1 MVMRTTL
8 NKHLESAN
16 YNIEEKALMSV
27 RLGLSPLSKA
37 LSMRRALNFNLLPSA
52 LALAVSMP
60 IAGYVQAQ
68 EIELDI
74 PAQPLGT
81 ALQAF
86 GQQSNL
92 QVLYSPTD
100 VQGKTSTAVKGKQ
113 EPKQAIAILLKGTG
127 INYTLQGNAVT
138 ISAVATSGLELGA
151 TQVTANQLGTVT
163 EGTGSYTP
171 GTIATATRLVLTPRE
186 TPQSISVVTRQV
198 MDDFGLNAIDDVMR
212 HTPGITV
219 STYDTERTNYYSRG
233 FSIVNFQYDGIPTLR
248 DAQYSAGQT
257 LTDMAIYDRVEI
269 LKGAT
274 GLLTGAGG
282 PGGTINLIRKKPT
295 SEFKSS
301 IELGAG
307 SWDNYRTQVDVSGPL
322 TETGNVRGRA
332 VAAYQDKHSFLDHY
346 SRKTGVL
353 YGILEFD
360 LDEDT
365 LLTVGA
371 DYQDS
376 DPKGSSWTGTRTI
389 FDATGN
395 KLDLPRSFN
404 NGPKWGSWQQYSH
417 TVFATLEHNF
427 DNGWVTKGQY
437 NHQVNGYDAPLGY
450 ISQDSATAS
459 SIYARKYVGD
469 TTSDSLDVYASGP
482 FELFGRE
489 HELVIGQSLSISK
502 WKAKDYTAT
511 TYFGNSYDFYNWHGQ
526 AIEPLWTAT
535 KVNDETTRQT
545 GTYVTGRFSLTDE
558 LHLLLGS
565 RIANYQVTGTS
576 DTQESG
582 KVVPYAGLT
591 YDLNDNFTA
600 YASYTE
606 IFQPQTQYRTRTRAM
621 LDPNEGKNY
630 EFGIKGEFFG
640 GRLNSSLAYFEVH
653 EENRPIADTVWN
665 SQPGVDYSYVGTK
678 TKTKG
683 YEAEVSGEL
692 AQGWQLQAGYTHKVA
707 RDDDNKKV
715 ATWEP
720 EDQVSFYTTY
730 KLQGSLDKLTVGGGA
745 RWQSAGWQTVNNWG
759 YPGGGRSEKFTQEP
773 YWLVDLMTR
782 YQVTENLS
790 ATLNVNN
797 LFDKHY
803 YTNIGFYDSAYP
815 GDPRNFMVTTR
826 YDF

>member
-1 MVMRTTL
+1 MPPLSHNTPTL
-8 NKHLESAN
+8 LRRAVRLAVLGASLASLSGL
-16 YNIEEKALMSV
+16 ALMPAQVMAQSLTAYQV
-27 RLGLSPLSKA
+27 APGPLS
-37 LSMRRALNFNLLPSA
+37 SA
-52 LALAVSMP
+52 LAEF
-60 IAGYVQAQ
+60 GVQA
-68 EIELDI
+68 
-74 PAQPLGT
+74 G
-81 ALQAF
+81 
-86 GQQSNL
+86 
-92 QVLYSPTD
+92 
-100 VQGKTSTAVKGKQ
+100 
-113 EPKQAIAILLKGTG
+113 
-127 INYTLQGNAVT
+127 VT
-138 ISAVATSGLELGA
+138 ISFDTEQARHLTTDGLKGSYSVEEGLSRLLANSGLQAQRQSNGGYVLVANSTDDALELGA
-151 TQVTANQLGTVT
+151 TQITANQLGTVT

-171 GTIATATRLVLTPRE
+171 GTIATATRMVLTPRE
-186 TPQSISVVTRQV
+186 TPQSISVVTRQA
-198 MDDFGLNAIDDVMR
+198 MDDFGLVAIDDVMR

-257 LTDMAIYDRVEI
+257 LTDMAIYDRVEV

-295 SEFKSS
+295 SAFKSS

-307 SWDNYRTQVDVSGPL
+307 SWDNYRSQADVSGPL
-322 TETGNVRGRA
+322 TETGNVRGRV
-332 VAAYQDKHSFLDHY
+332 VAAYQDEQSFLDHY

-353 YGILEFD
+353 YGILEVD
-360 LDEDT
+360 LDENT
-365 LLTVGA
+365 LLTLGA

-389 FDATGN
+389 FDATGK

-404 NGPKWGSWQQYSH
+404 NGPKWGSWEQYSR
-417 TVFATLEHNF
+417 TAFASLEHTF

-437 NHQVNGYDAPLGY
+437 NHQINGYDAPLGY

-459 SIYARKYVGD
+459 SIYARKYVGK

-482 FELFGRE
+482 FELFGRD

-511 TYFGNSYDFYNWHGQ
+511 TYFNNSYDFYNWDGD
-526 AIEPLWTAT
+526 AAEPLWTAT
-535 KVNDETTRQT
+535 KFNDETTRQT

-621 LDPNEGKNY
+621 LAPNEGKNY
-630 EFGIKGEFFG
+630 EFGLKGEFFG

-653 EENRPIADTVWN
+653 EENRPLADTAWN
-665 SQPGVDYSYVGTK
+665 SQPGVDYSYIGTK

-683 YEAEVSGEL
+683 YEAEISGEL
-692 AQGWQLQAGYTHKVA
+692 AKGWQLQAGYTHKIA
-707 RDDDNKKV
+707 RNSDGDKV

-720 EDQVSFYTTY
+720 EDQVSFYSTY

-759 YPGGGRSEKFTQEP
+759 YPGGGRYEKFTQDP

-782 YQVTENLS
+782 YQVTDNLS
-790 ATLNVNN
+790 VTFNVNN

-815 GDPRNFMVTTR
+815 GDPRNMMVTTR
-826 YDF
+826 WDF

>member
-1 MVMRTTL
+1 MPPLSHNTPTL
-8 NKHLESAN
+8 LRRAVRLAVLGASLASLSGL
-16 YNIEEKALMSV
+16 ALMPAQVMAQSLTAYQV
-27 RLGLSPLSKA
+27 APGPLS
-37 LSMRRALNFNLLPSA
+37 SA
-52 LALAVSMP
+52 LAEF
-60 IAGYVQAQ
+60 GVQA
-68 EIELDI
+68 
-74 PAQPLGT
+74 G
-81 ALQAF
+81 
-86 GQQSNL
+86 
-92 QVLYSPTD
+92 
-100 VQGKTSTAVKGKQ
+100 
-113 EPKQAIAILLKGTG
+113 
-127 INYTLQGNAVT
+127 VT
-138 ISAVATSGLELGA
+138 ISFDTEQARHLTTDGLKGSYSVEEGLSRLLANSGLQAQRQSNGGYVLVANSTDDALELGA
-151 TQVTANQLGTVT
+151 TQITANQLGTVT

-171 GTIATATRLVLTPRE
+171 GTIATATRMVLTPRE
-186 TPQSISVVTRQV
+186 TPQSISVVTRQA
-198 MDDFGLNAIDDVMR
+198 MDDFGLVAIDDVMR

-257 LTDMAIYDRVEI
+257 LTDMAIYDRVEV

-307 SWDNYRTQVDVSGPL
+307 SWDNYRSQADVSGPL
-322 TETGNVRGRA
+322 TETGNVRGRV
-332 VAAYQDKHSFLDHY
+332 VAAYQDKQSFLDHY

-353 YGILEFD
+353 YGILEVD
-360 LDEDT
+360 LDENT
-365 LLTVGA
+365 LLTLGA

-389 FDATGN
+389 FDATGK

-404 NGPKWGSWQQYSH
+404 NGPKWGSWKQYSR
-417 TVFATLEHNF
+417 TAFASLEHTF
-427 DNGWVTKGQY
+427 DNGWVTRGQY
-437 NHQVNGYDAPLGY
+437 NHQINGYDAPLGY

-459 SIYARKYVGD
+459 SIYARKYVGK

-482 FELFGRE
+482 FELFGRD

-511 TYFGNSYDFYNWHGQ
+511 TYFNNSYDFYNWDGD
-526 AIEPLWTAT
+526 AAEPLWTAT
-535 KVNDETTRQT
+535 KFNDETTRQT

-621 LDPNEGKNY
+621 LAPNEGKNY
-630 EFGIKGEFFG
+630 EFGLKGEFFG

-653 EENRPIADTVWN
+653 EENRPLADTAWN
-665 SQPGVDYSYVGTK
+665 SQPGVDYSYIGTK

-683 YEAEVSGEL
+683 YEAEISGEL
-692 AQGWQLQAGYTHKVA
+692 AKGWQLQAGYTHKIA
-707 RDDDNKKV
+707 RNSDGDKV

-720 EDQVSFYTTY
+720 EDQVSFYSTY

-759 YPGGGRSEKFTQEP
+759 YPGGGRYEKFTQDP

-782 YQVTENLS
+782 YQVTDNLS
-790 ATLNVNN
+790 VTFNVNN

-815 GDPRNFMVTTR
+815 GDPRNMMVTTR
-826 YDF
+826 WDF

>member
-1 MVMRTTL
+1 MPPLFHNTPTL
-8 NKHLESAN
+8 LRRAIRLAVLGASLASLSGL
-16 YNIEEKALMSV
+16 ALMPAQVMAQSLTAYQV
-27 RLGLSPLSKA
+27 APGPLS
-37 LSMRRALNFNLLPSA
+37 SA
-52 LALAVSMP
+52 LAEF
-60 IAGYVQAQ
+60 GVQA
-68 EIELDI
+68 
-74 PAQPLGT
+74 G
-81 ALQAF
+81 
-86 GQQSNL
+86 
-92 QVLYSPTD
+92 
-100 VQGKTSTAVKGKQ
+100 
-113 EPKQAIAILLKGTG
+113 
-127 INYTLQGNAVT
+127 VT
-138 ISAVATSGLELGA
+138 ISFDTEQARHLTTDGLKGSYSVEEGLSRLLANSGLQAQRQSNGGYVLVANSTDDALELGA
-151 TQVTANQLGTVT
+151 TQITANQLGTVT

-171 GTIATATRLVLTPRE
+171 GTIATATRMVLTLRE
-186 TPQSISVVTRQV
+186 TPQSISVVTRQA
-198 MDDFGLNAIDDVMR
+198 MDDFGLVAIDDVMR

-257 LTDMAIYDRVEI
+257 LTDMAIYDRVEV

-295 SEFKSS
+295 SAFKSS

-307 SWDNYRTQVDVSGPL
+307 SWDNYRSQADVSGPL
-322 TETGNVRGRA
+322 TETGNVRGRV
-332 VAAYQDKHSFLDHY
+332 VAAYQDKQSFLDHY

-353 YGILEFD
+353 YGILEVD
-360 LDEDT
+360 LDENT
-365 LLTVGA
+365 LLTLGA

-389 FDATGN
+389 FDATGK

-404 NGPKWGSWQQYSH
+404 NGPKWGSWEQYSR
-417 TVFATLEHNF
+417 TAFASLEHTF

-437 NHQVNGYDAPLGY
+437 NHQINGYDAPLGY

-459 SIYARKYVGD
+459 SIYARKYVGK

-511 TYFGNSYDFYNWHGQ
+511 TYFNNSYDFYNWDGD
-526 AIEPLWTAT
+526 AAEPLWTAT
-535 KVNDETTRQT
+535 KFNDETTRQT

-621 LDPNEGKNY
+621 LAPNEGKNY
-630 EFGIKGEFFG
+630 EFGLKGEFFG

-653 EENRPIADTVWN
+653 EENRPLADTAWN
-665 SQPGVDYSYVGTK
+665 SQPGVDYSYIGTK

-683 YEAEVSGEL
+683 YEAEISGEL
-692 AQGWQLQAGYTHKVA
+692 AKGWQLQAGYTHKIA
-707 RDDDNKKV
+707 RNSDGDKV

-720 EDQVSFYTTY
+720 EDQVSFYSTY

-759 YPGGGRSEKFTQEP
+759 YPGGGRYEKFTQDP

-782 YQVTENLS
+782 YQVTDNLS
-790 ATLNVNN
+790 VTFNVNN

-815 GDPRNFMVTTR
+815 GDPRNMMVTTR
-826 YDF
+826 WDF

>member
-1 MVMRTTL
+1 MHSRVTPLASALRAIIVGLTVATASHAAMAATSQPASEQAPRQSYDIAAGSLDRVLGAFGNQAGVMI
-8 NKHLESAN
+8 A
-16 YNIEEKALMSV
+16 ID
-27 RLGLSPLSKA
+27 
-37 LSMRRALNFNLLPSA
+37 SA
-52 LALAVSMP
+52 LAKGVQSQGLHGSFAVAEGLERLLA
-60 IAGYVQAQ
+60 
-68 EIELDI
+68 
-74 PAQPLGT
+74 PLGMQ
-81 ALQAF
+81 AEYEQGSYRVVARAADGQVQLQAT
-86 GQQSNL
+86 Q
-92 QVLYSPTD
+92 
-100 VQGKTSTAVKGKQ
+100 
-113 EPKQAIAILLKGTG
+113 
-127 INYTLQGNAVT
+127 
-138 ISAVATSGLELGA
+138 IS
-151 TQVTANQLGTVT
+151 ANQLGSIT

-171 GTIATATRLVLTPRE
+171 GTIATATRMVLTPRE

-257 LTDMAIYDRVEI
+257 LTDMALYDRVEV

-307 SWDNYRTQVDVSGPL
+307 SWDNYRSQIDVSGPL

-332 VAAYQDKHSFLDHY
+332 VAAYQDKKSFLDHY
-346 SRKTGVL
+346 SRKTGVY
-353 YGILEFD
+353 YGILEVD
-360 LDEDT
+360 LDPDT
-365 LLTVGA
+365 LLTLGA

-389 FDATGN
+389 FDPAGN

-404 NGPKWGSWQQYSH
+404 NGPKWSSWEQYSR
-417 TVFATLEHNF
+417 TLFATLEHNF

-437 NHQVNGYDAPLGY
+437 NHQINGYDAPLGY
-450 ISQDSATAS
+450 ISQDTLTAS
-459 SIYARKYVGD
+459 SIFARKYTGE

-489 HELVIGQSLSISK
+489 HQLVVGQSLSISK
-502 WKAKDYTAT
+502 WKGKDYGSA
-511 TYFGNSYDFYNWHGQ
+511 TYFDNSYDFYQWHGE
-526 AIEPLWTAT
+526 AIKPLWNQPT
-535 KVNDETTRQT
+535 KINDETTRQT
-545 GTYVTGRFSLTDE
+545 GSYITGRFSLMDD
-558 LHLLLGS
+558 LHLLLGT

-606 IFQPQTQYRTRTRAM
+606 IFQPQTQYRDRTRTM

-630 EFGIKGEFFG
+630 ELGLKGEFFD
-640 GRLNSSLAYFEVH
+640 GRLNASLAYFEVH
-653 EENRPIADTVWN
+653 EENRPIADSAYN
-665 SQPGVDYSYVGTK
+665 SQPGVDYSYIGTK

-683 YEAEVSGEL
+683 YEAEISGEL
-692 AQGWQLQAGYTHKVA
+692 SPGWQLQAGYTHKIA
-707 RDDDNKKV
+707 RDADKKKV

-720 EDQVSFYTTY
+720 EDQLSFYTSY
-730 KLQGSLDKLTVGGGA
+730 KLQGRLDKLTLGGGA
-745 RWQSAGWQTVNNWG
+745 RWQAAGWQNVNN
-759 YPGGGRSEKFTQEP
+759 PGTRQSEKFTQDP
-773 YWLVDLMTR
+773 YWLVDLMAR
-782 YQVTENLS
+782 YQLTENLS

-797 LFDKHY
+797 LFDKAY
-803 YTNIGFYDSAYP
+803 YTNIGFYDSAYY
-815 GDPRNFMVTTR
+815 GDPRNVMVTTR
-826 YDF
+826 WDF

>member
-1 MVMRTTL
+1 MHSRVTPLASALRAIIVGLTVATASHAAMAATSQPATEQAPRLSYDIAAGSLDRVLGAFGNQAGVMI
-8 NKHLESAN
+8 A
-16 YNIEEKALMSV
+16 ID
-27 RLGLSPLSKA
+27 
-37 LSMRRALNFNLLPSA
+37 SA
-52 LALAVSMP
+52 LAKGVQSQGLHGSFAVAEGLERLLA
-60 IAGYVQAQ
+60 
-68 EIELDI
+68 
-74 PAQPLGT
+74 PLGMQ
-81 ALQAF
+81 AEYEQGSYRVVARAADGQVQLQAT
-86 GQQSNL
+86 Q
-92 QVLYSPTD
+92 
-100 VQGKTSTAVKGKQ
+100 
-113 EPKQAIAILLKGTG
+113 
-127 INYTLQGNAVT
+127 
-138 ISAVATSGLELGA
+138 IS
-151 TQVTANQLGTVT
+151 ANQLGSIT

-171 GTIATATRLVLTPRE
+171 GTIATATRMVLTPRE

-257 LTDMAIYDRVEI
+257 LTDMALYDRVEV

-307 SWDNYRTQVDVSGPL
+307 SWDNYRSQIDVSGPL

-332 VAAYQDKHSFLDHY
+332 VAAYQDKKSFLDHY
-346 SRKTGVL
+346 SRKTGVY
-353 YGILEFD
+353 YGILEVD
-360 LDEDT
+360 LAPDT
-365 LLTVGA
+365 LLTLGA

-389 FDATGN
+389 FDPAGN

-404 NGPKWGSWQQYSH
+404 NGPKWSSWEQYSR
-417 TVFATLEHNF
+417 TLFATLEHNF

-437 NHQVNGYDAPLGY
+437 NHQINGYDAPLGY
-450 ISQDSATAS
+450 ISQDTLSAS
-459 SIYARKYVGD
+459 SIFARKYTGE

-489 HELVIGQSLSISK
+489 HQLVVGQSLSISK
-502 WKAKDYTAT
+502 WKGKDYGSA
-511 TYFGNSYDFYNWHGQ
+511 TYFDNSYDFYKWHGE
-526 AIEPLWTAT
+526 AIKPLWNQPT
-535 KVNDETTRQT
+535 KINDETTRQT
-545 GTYVTGRFSLTDE
+545 GSYITGRFSLMDD
-558 LHLLLGS
+558 LHLLLGT

-606 IFQPQTQYRTRTRAM
+606 IFQPQTQYRDRTRTM

-630 EFGIKGEFFG
+630 ELGLKGEFFD
-640 GRLNSSLAYFEVH
+640 GRLNASLAYFEVH
-653 EENRPIADTVWN
+653 EENRPIADTAYN
-665 SQPGVDYSYVGTK
+665 SQPGVDYSYIGTK
-678 TKTKG
+678 TQTKG
-683 YEAEVSGEL
+683 YEAEISGEL
-692 AQGWQLQAGYTHKVA
+692 SPGWQLQAGYTHKIA
-707 RDDDNKKV
+707 RDDDKKKV

-720 EDQVSFYTTY
+720 EDQLSFYTSY
-730 KLQGSLDKLTVGGGA
+730 KLQGRLDKLTLGGGA
-745 RWQSAGWQTVNNWG
+745 RWQAAGWQNVNN
-759 YPGGGRSEKFTQEP
+759 PGTRQSEKFTQDP
-773 YWLVDLMTR
+773 YWLVDVMAR
-782 YQVTENLS
+782 YQLTENLS

-797 LFDKHY
+797 LFDKAY
-803 YTNIGFYDSAYP
+803 YTNIGFYDSAYY
-815 GDPRNFMVTTR
+815 GDPRNVMVTTR
-826 YDF
+826 WDF

>member
-1 MVMRTTL
+1 
-8 NKHLESAN
+8 
-16 YNIEEKALMSV
+16 
-27 RLGLSPLSKA
+27 
-37 LSMRRALNFNLLPSA
+37 MRRALHFNLLPSA
-52 LALAVSMP
+52 LALAVSLP

-68 EIELDI
+68 ELEIDV
-74 PAQPLGT
+74 PAQPLGS
-81 ALQAF
+81 ALQEF
-86 GQQSNL
+86 GRQTNL

-100 VQGKTSTAVKGKQ
+100 VEGKNSNAIKGKQ
-113 EPKQAIAILLKGTG
+113 EPRQAIANLLKGTG
-127 INYTLQGNAVT
+127 VNYSLQGNAIA
-138 ISAVATSGLELGA
+138 ISAVASSGLELGA

-171 GTIATATRLVLTPRE
+171 GTIATATRLVLSPRE
-186 TPQSISVVTRQV
+186 TPQSISVVTRQA

-307 SWDNYRTQVDVSGPL
+307 SWDNYRSQIDVSGPL

-353 YGILEFD
+353 YGILEVD
-360 LDEDT
+360 LTPDT
-365 LLTVGA
+365 LLTLGA
-371 DYQDS
+371 DYQNS

-389 FDATGN
+389 FDASGN

-404 NGPKWGSWQQYSH
+404 NGPKWGSWEQYSR
-417 TVFATLEHNF
+417 TLFATLEHNF

-511 TYFGNSYDFYNWHGQ
+511 TYFDNSYDFYNWNGQ

-591 YDLNDNFTA
+591 YDLNENFTA

-653 EENRPIADTVWN
+653 EENRPIADTAWN
-665 SQPGVDYSYVGTK
+665 SQAGVDYSYVGTK

-683 YEAEVSGEL
+683 YEAELSGEL

>member
-1 MVMRTTL
+1 
-8 NKHLESAN
+8 
-16 YNIEEKALMSV
+16 MSV

-37 LSMRRALNFNLLPSA
+37 LSMRRALNFNLKPCA
-52 LALAVSMP
+52 LALAVSLPM
-60 IAGYVQAQ
+60 ASYVQAQ
-68 EIELDI
+68 EIEIDI

-81 ALQAF
+81 ALQEF
-86 GQQSNL
+86 GRQTNL

-100 VQGKTSTAVKGKQ
+100 VQGKNSTAVKGKQ
-113 EPKQAIAILLKGTG
+113 DPIKAIATLLKGAG
-127 INYTLQGNAVT
+127 VSYGQQGNTIT
-138 ISAVATSGLELGA
+138 ISAVASSGLELGT

-257 LTDMAIYDRVEI
+257 LTDMAIYDRVEV

-307 SWDNYRTQVDVSGPL
+307 SWDNYRSQVDVSGPL

-346 SRKTGVL
+346 SRKTGVF

-360 LDEDT
+360 LDENT

-404 NGPKWGSWQQYSH
+404 NGPKWGSWEQYSR
-417 TVFATLEHNF
+417 TAFATLEHTF

-437 NHQVNGYDAPLGY
+437 NHQINGYNAPLGY

-511 TYFGNSYDFYNWHGQ
+511 TYFNNSYDFYNWHGQ

-535 KVNDETTRQT
+535 KINDETTRQT

-606 IFQPQTQYRTRTRAM
+606 IFQPQTQYRTRTRTM

-630 EFGIKGEFFG
+630 ELGLKGEFFE

-653 EENRPIADTVWN
+653 EENRPLADTAWN
-665 SQPGVDYSYVGTK
+665 SQPGVDFSYIGTK

-683 YEAEVSGEL
+683 YEAEISGEL
-692 AQGWQLQAGYTHKVA
+692 ARGWQLQAGYTHKIA
-707 RDDDNKKV
+707 RDDDGKKV

-730 KLQGSLDKLTVGGGA
+730 KLQGNLDKLTIGGGA

-759 YPGGGRSEKFTQEP
+759 YPGGGRSEKFTQDP

-803 YTNIGFYDSAYP
+803 YTNIGFYNSAAY
-815 GDPRNFMVTTR
+815 GEPRNFMVTTR
-826 YDF
+826 WDF

>member
-1 MVMRTTL
+1 
-8 NKHLESAN
+8 
-16 YNIEEKALMSV
+16 
-27 RLGLSPLSKA
+27 
-37 LSMRRALNFNLLPSA
+37 MRRALNFNLTPCA
-52 LALAVSMP
+52 LAIAVSLP

-68 EIELDI
+68 ELEIDI

-81 ALQAF
+81 ALQEF
-86 GQQSNL
+86 GRQTNL

-100 VQGKTSTAVKGKQ
+100 VQGKNSTAVKGKQ
-113 EPKQAIAILLKGTG
+113 EPDKAIASLLNGTG
-127 INYTLQGNAVT
+127 VHYSLQGNAVT
-138 ISAVATSGLELGA
+138 ISAAATSGLELGA

-171 GTIATATRLVLTPRE
+171 GTIATATRMVLTPRE

-257 LTDMAIYDRVEI
+257 LTDMAIYDRVEV

-307 SWDNYRTQVDVSGPL
+307 SWDNYRSQVDVSGPL

-332 VAAYQDKHSFLDHY
+332 VAAYQDKQSFLDHY

-360 LDEDT
+360 LDENT
-365 LLTVGA
+365 LLTLGA

-395 KLDLPRSFN
+395 KLNLPRSFN
-404 NGPKWGSWQQYSH
+404 NGPKWGSWEQYSR
-417 TVFATLEHNF
+417 TAFATLEHTF

-437 NHQVNGYDAPLGY
+437 NHQINGYNAPLGY

-511 TYFGNSYDFYNWHGQ
+511 TYFNNSYDFYNWNGQ

-535 KVNDETTRQT
+535 KINDETTRQT

-621 LDPNEGKNY
+621 LAPNEGKNY
-630 EFGIKGEFFG
+630 ELGVKGEFFG

-653 EENRPIADTVWN
+653 EENRPLADTAWN
-665 SQPGVDYSYVGTK
+665 SQPGVDYSYIGTK

-683 YEAEVSGEL
+683 YEAEISGEL
-692 AQGWQLQAGYTHKVA
+692 AQGWQLQAGYTHKIA
-707 RDDDNKKV
+707 RDDDGKKV

-730 KLQGSLDKLTVGGGA
+730 KLQGNLDRLTVGGGA

-759 YPGGGRSEKFTQEP
+759 YPGGGRSEKFTQDP

-782 YQVTENLS
+782 YQVTDNLS

-815 GDPRNFMVTTR
+815 GDPRNVMLTTR
-826 YDF
+826 WDF

>member
-1 MVMRTTL
+1 
-8 NKHLESAN
+8 
-16 YNIEEKALMSV
+16 MSV

-37 LSMRRALNFNLLPSA
+37 LSMRRALNFNLKPCA
-52 LALAVSMP
+52 LALAVSLPM
-60 IAGYVQAQ
+60 ASYVQAQ
-68 EIELDI
+68 EIEIDI

-81 ALQAF
+81 ALQEF
-86 GQQSNL
+86 GRQTNL

-100 VQGKTSTAVKGKQ
+100 VQGKNSTAVKGKQ
-113 EPKQAIAILLKGTG
+113 DPNKAIATLLKGAG
-127 INYTLQGNAVT
+127 VSYGQQGNTIT
-138 ISAVATSGLELGA
+138 ISAVASSGLELGT

-257 LTDMAIYDRVEI
+257 LTDMAIYDRVEV

-307 SWDNYRTQVDVSGPL
+307 SWDNYRSQVDVSGPL

-346 SRKTGVL
+346 SRKTGVF

-360 LDEDT
+360 LDENT
-365 LLTVGA
+365 LLTIGA

-404 NGPKWGSWQQYSH
+404 NGPKWGSWEQYSR
-417 TVFATLEHNF
+417 TAFATLEHTF

-437 NHQVNGYDAPLGY
+437 NHQINGYNAPLGY

-511 TYFGNSYDFYNWHGQ
+511 TYFNNSYDFYNWHGQ

-535 KVNDETTRQT
+535 KINDETTRQT

-606 IFQPQTQYRTRTRAM
+606 IFQPQTQYRTRTRTM

-630 EFGIKGEFFG
+630 ELGLKGEFFE

-653 EENRPIADTVWN
+653 EENRPLADTAWN
-665 SQPGVDYSYVGTK
+665 SQPGVDYSYIGTK

-683 YEAEVSGEL
+683 YEAEISGEL
-692 AQGWQLQAGYTHKVA
+692 ARGWQLQAGYTHKIA
-707 RDDDNKKV
+707 RDDDGKKV

-730 KLQGSLDKLTVGGGA
+730 KLQGNLDKLTIGGGA

-759 YPGGGRSEKFTQEP
+759 YPGGGRSEKFTQDP

-815 GDPRNFMVTTR
+815 GDPRNVMVTTR
-826 YDF
+826 WDF

>member
-1 MVMRTTL
+1 MKTPFPAR
-8 NKHLESAN
+8 
-16 YNIEEKALMSV
+16 
-27 RLGLSPLSKA
+27 PLSA
-37 LSMRRALNFNLLPSA
+37 GIRRALLCSVLLVPMGMTGIAIAETSPLREYQIGQGDLGQALTRFAAEAGVVLSFDPELTRGLSTKGLQGHHGINDGLRQLLEGSGLHVVQQGDERYSIIANTTDSSA
-52 LALAVSMP
+52 LELESVVVVS
-60 IAGYVQAQ
+60 
-68 EIELDI
+68 
-74 PAQPLGT
+74 
-81 ALQAF
+81 
-86 GQQSNL
+86 
-92 QVLYSPTD
+92 
-100 VQGKTSTAVKGKQ
+100 
-113 EPKQAIAILLKGTG
+113 
-127 INYTLQGNAVT
+127 
-138 ISAVATSGLELGA
+138 
-151 TQVTANQLGTVT
+151 NQLGTIT

-171 GTIATATRLVLTPRE
+171 GTIATATRLVLTPRQ

-198 MDDFGLNAIDDVMR
+198 MDDFGLSAIDDVMR

-233 FSIVNFQYDGIPTLR
+233 FSIINFQYDGIPTLR

-295 SEFKSS
+295 HDFKSS

-307 SWDNYRTQVDVSGPL
+307 SWDNYRSQLDVSGPL
-322 TETGNVRGRA
+322 SETGNVRGRA

-346 SRKTGVL
+346 SRKTSVF

-365 LLTVGA
+365 LLSVGA
-371 DYQDS
+371 DYQNS
-376 DPKGSSWTGTRTI
+376 DPQGSSWTGTRTI
-389 FDATGN
+389 FDAIGN
-395 KLDLPRSFN
+395 KLNLPRSFN
-404 NGPKWGSWQQYSH
+404 NGPKWGSWEQYSR
-417 TVFATLEHNF
+417 TAFATLEHTF
-427 DNGWVTKGQY
+427 DNGWIAKGQY
-437 NHQVNGYDAPLGY
+437 NHQINGYDAPLGY

-482 FELFGRE
+482 FELLGRE

-502 WKAKDYTAT
+502 WKAKDYSAT
-511 TYFGNSYDFYNWHGQ
+511 TYFDNDYDFYNWHGQ

-535 KVNDETTRQT
+535 KINDETTRQN
-545 GTYVTGRFSLTDE
+545 GTYIAGRFSLMDE
-558 LHLLLGS
+558 LHLLVGS

-591 YDLNDNFTA
+591 YDLNDHFTA
-600 YASYTE
+600 YTSYTE
-606 IFQPQTQYRTRTRAM
+606 IFQPQTQYRDRTRAM
-621 LDPNEGKNY
+621 LEPNEGKNY
-630 EFGIKGEFFG
+630 ELGLKGEFFG
-640 GRLNSSLAYFEVH
+640 GRLNTSIAYFEVH
-653 EENRPIADTVWN
+653 EENRPVADTLWN

-683 YEAEVSGEL
+683 YEAEISGEL
-692 AQGWQLQAGYTHKVA
+692 TPGWQLQAGYTHKIA
-707 RDDDNKKV
+707 RNDDKQKV

-720 EDQVSFYTTY
+720 QDQLSFYTTY
-730 KLQGSLDKLTVGGGA
+730 KFKGDLDRLTLGGGA

-759 YPGGGRSEKFTQEP
+759 YPGGGRHEKFTQDP
-773 YWLVDLMTR
+773 YWLVDLMAR
-782 YQVTENLS
+782 YQLTDNLS
-790 ATLNVNN
+790 ATVNINN
-797 LFDKHY
+797 LFDKNY

-815 GDPRNFMVTTR
+815 GDPRNFMLTTR
-826 YDF
+826 WDF

>member
-1 MVMRTTL
+1 MHSRVTPLASALRAIIVGLTVATASHAAMAATSQPASEQAPHQSYDIAAGTLDRVLGAFGNQAGVMI
-8 NKHLESAN
+8 A
-16 YNIEEKALMSV
+16 ID
-27 RLGLSPLSKA
+27 
-37 LSMRRALNFNLLPSA
+37 SA
-52 LALAVSMP
+52 LAKGVQSQGLHGSFAVAEGLERLLA
-60 IAGYVQAQ
+60 
-68 EIELDI
+68 
-74 PAQPLGT
+74 PLGMQ
-81 ALQAF
+81 AEYEQGSYRVVARAADGQVQLQAT
-86 GQQSNL
+86 Q
-92 QVLYSPTD
+92 
-100 VQGKTSTAVKGKQ
+100 
-113 EPKQAIAILLKGTG
+113 
-127 INYTLQGNAVT
+127 
-138 ISAVATSGLELGA
+138 IS
-151 TQVTANQLGTVT
+151 ANQLGSIT

-171 GTIATATRLVLTPRE
+171 GTIATATRMVLTPRE

-257 LTDMAIYDRVEI
+257 LTDMALYDRVEV

-307 SWDNYRTQVDVSGPL
+307 SWDNYRSQIDVSGPL

-332 VAAYQDKHSFLDHY
+332 VAAYQDKKSFLDHY
-346 SRKTGVL
+346 SRKTGVY
-353 YGILEFD
+353 YGILEVD
-360 LDEDT
+360 LDPDT
-365 LLTVGA
+365 LLTLGA

-389 FDATGN
+389 FDPAGN

-404 NGPKWGSWQQYSH
+404 NGPKWSSWEQYSR
-417 TVFATLEHNF
+417 TLFATLEHNF

-437 NHQVNGYDAPLGY
+437 NHQINGYDAPLGY
-450 ISQDSATAS
+450 ISQDTLSAS
-459 SIYARKYVGD
+459 SIFARKYTGE

-489 HELVIGQSLSISK
+489 HQLVVGQSLSISK
-502 WKAKDYTAT
+502 WKGKDYGSA
-511 TYFGNSYDFYNWHGQ
+511 TYFDNSYDFYQWHGE
-526 AIEPLWTAT
+526 AIKPLWNQPT
-535 KVNDETTRQT
+535 KINDETTRQT
-545 GTYVTGRFSLTDE
+545 GSYITGRFSLMDD
-558 LHLLLGS
+558 LHLLLGT

-606 IFQPQTQYRTRTRAM
+606 IFQPQTQYRDRTRTM

-630 EFGIKGEFFG
+630 ELGLKGEFFD
-640 GRLNSSLAYFEVH
+640 GRLNASLAYFEVH
-653 EENRPIADTVWN
+653 EENRPIADTAYN
-665 SQPGVDYSYVGTK
+665 SQPGVDYSYIGTK
-678 TKTKG
+678 TRTKG
-683 YEAEVSGEL
+683 YEAEISGEL
-692 AQGWQLQAGYTHKVA
+692 RPGWQLQAGYTHKIA
-707 RDDDNKKV
+707 RDDDKKKV

-720 EDQVSFYTTY
+720 EDQLSFYTSY
-730 KLQGSLDKLTVGGGA
+730 KLQGRLDKLTLGGGA
-745 RWQSAGWQTVNNWG
+745 RWQAAGWQNVNN
-759 YPGGGRSEKFTQEP
+759 PGTRQSEKFTQDP
-773 YWLVDLMTR
+773 YWLVDLMAR
-782 YQVTENLS
+782 YQLTENLS

-797 LFDKHY
+797 LFDKAY
-803 YTNIGFYDSAYP
+803 YTNIGFYDSAYY
-815 GDPRNFMVTTR
+815 GDPRNVMVTTR
-826 YDF
+826 WDF

>member
-1 MVMRTTL
+1 MPPLSHNTPTL
-8 NKHLESAN
+8 LRRAVRLAVLGASLASLSGL
-16 YNIEEKALMSV
+16 ALMPAQVMAQSLTAYQV
-27 RLGLSPLSKA
+27 APGPLS
-37 LSMRRALNFNLLPSA
+37 SA
-52 LALAVSMP
+52 LAEF
-60 IAGYVQAQ
+60 GVQA
-68 EIELDI
+68 
-74 PAQPLGT
+74 G
-81 ALQAF
+81 
-86 GQQSNL
+86 
-92 QVLYSPTD
+92 
-100 VQGKTSTAVKGKQ
+100 
-113 EPKQAIAILLKGTG
+113 
-127 INYTLQGNAVT
+127 VT
-138 ISAVATSGLELGA
+138 ISFDTEQARHLTTDGLKGSYSVEEGLSRLLANSGLQAQRQSNGGYVLVANSTDDALELGA
-151 TQVTANQLGTVT
+151 TQITANQLGTVT

-171 GTIATATRLVLTPRE
+171 GTIATATRMVLTPRE
-186 TPQSISVVTRQV
+186 TPQSISVVTRQA
-198 MDDFGLNAIDDVMR
+198 MDDFGLVAIDDVMR

-257 LTDMAIYDRVEI
+257 LTDMAIYDRVEV

-295 SEFKSS
+295 SAFKSS

-307 SWDNYRTQVDVSGPL
+307 SWDNYRSQADVSGPL
-322 TETGNVRGRA
+322 TETGNVRGRV
-332 VAAYQDKHSFLDHY
+332 VAAYQDKQSFLDHY

-353 YGILEFD
+353 YGILEVD
-360 LDEDT
+360 LDENT
-365 LLTVGA
+365 LLTLGA

-389 FDATGN
+389 FDATGK

-404 NGPKWGSWQQYSH
+404 NGPKWGSWEQYSR
-417 TVFATLEHNF
+417 TAFASLEHTF

-437 NHQVNGYDAPLGY
+437 NHQINGYDAPLGY

-459 SIYARKYVGD
+459 SIYARKYVGK

-511 TYFGNSYDFYNWHGQ
+511 TYFNNSYDFYNWDGD
-526 AIEPLWTAT
+526 AAEPLWTAT
-535 KVNDETTRQT
+535 KFNDETTRQT

-621 LDPNEGKNY
+621 LAPNEGKNY
-630 EFGIKGEFFG
+630 EFGLKGEFFG

-653 EENRPIADTVWN
+653 EENRPLADTAWN
-665 SQPGVDYSYVGTK
+665 SQPGVDYSYIGTK

-683 YEAEVSGEL
+683 YEAEISGEL
-692 AQGWQLQAGYTHKVA
+692 AKGWQLQAGYTHKIA
-707 RDDDNKKV
+707 RNSDGDKV

-720 EDQVSFYTTY
+720 EDQVSFYSTY

-759 YPGGGRSEKFTQEP
+759 YPGGGRYEKFTQDP

-782 YQVTENLS
+782 YQVTDNLS
-790 ATLNVNN
+790 VTFNVNN

-815 GDPRNFMVTTR
+815 GDPRNMMVTTR
-826 YDF
+826 WDF

>member
-1 MVMRTTL
+1 MPPLSHNTPTL
-8 NKHLESAN
+8 LRRAVRLAVLGASLASLSGL
-16 YNIEEKALMSV
+16 ALMPAQVMAQSLTAYQV
-27 RLGLSPLSKA
+27 APGPLST
-37 LSMRRALNFNLLPSA
+37 A
-52 LALAVSMP
+52 LAEF
-60 IAGYVQAQ
+60 GVQA
-68 EIELDI
+68 
-74 PAQPLGT
+74 G
-81 ALQAF
+81 
-86 GQQSNL
+86 
-92 QVLYSPTD
+92 
-100 VQGKTSTAVKGKQ
+100 
-113 EPKQAIAILLKGTG
+113 
-127 INYTLQGNAVT
+127 VT
-138 ISAVATSGLELGA
+138 ISFDTEQARHLTTDGLKGSYSVEEGLSRLLANSGLQAQRQSNGGYVLVANSTDDALELGA
-151 TQVTANQLGTVT
+151 TQITANQLGTVT

-171 GTIATATRLVLTPRE
+171 GTIATATRMVLTPRE
-186 TPQSISVVTRQV
+186 TPQSISVVTRQA
-198 MDDFGLNAIDDVMR
+198 MDDFGLVAIDDVMR

-257 LTDMAIYDRVEI
+257 LTDMAIYDRVEV

-295 SEFKSS
+295 SAFKSS

-307 SWDNYRTQVDVSGPL
+307 SWDNYRSQADVSGPL
-322 TETGNVRGRA
+322 TETGNVRGRV
-332 VAAYQDKHSFLDHY
+332 VAAYQDKQSFLDHY

-353 YGILEFD
+353 YGILEVD
-360 LDEDT
+360 LDENT
-365 LLTVGA
+365 LLTLGA

-389 FDATGN
+389 FDATGK

-404 NGPKWGSWQQYSH
+404 NGPKWGSWEQYSR
-417 TVFATLEHNF
+417 TAFASLEHTF

-437 NHQVNGYDAPLGY
+437 NHQINGYDAPLGY

-459 SIYARKYVGD
+459 SIYARKYVGK

-482 FELFGRE
+482 FELFGRD

-511 TYFGNSYDFYNWHGQ
+511 TYFNNSYDFYNWDGD
-526 AIEPLWTAT
+526 AAEPLWTAT
-535 KVNDETTRQT
+535 KFNDETTRQT

-621 LDPNEGKNY
+621 LAPNEGKNY
-630 EFGIKGEFFG
+630 EFGLKGEFFG

-653 EENRPIADTVWN
+653 EENRPLADTAWN
-665 SQPGVDYSYVGTK
+665 SQPGVDYSYIGTK

-683 YEAEVSGEL
+683 YEAEISGEL
-692 AQGWQLQAGYTHKVA
+692 AKGWQLQAGYTHKIA
-707 RDDDNKKV
+707 RNSDGDKV

-720 EDQVSFYTTY
+720 EDQVSFYSTY

-759 YPGGGRSEKFTQEP
+759 YPGGGRYEKFTQDP

-782 YQVTENLS
+782 YQVTDNLS
-790 ATLNVNN
+790 VTFNVNN

-815 GDPRNFMVTTR
+815 GDPRNMMVTTR
-826 YDF
+826 WDF